1 MINKILVEEVVKEA
15 LKEDLSTV
23 GDITTEGIISRGIY
37 GRAEIIAGEPMVVC
51 GLPLA
56 QEVFNQLDPQVHAIA
71 RVNEGE
77 SLDENSLVMEIK
89 GRVAS
94 ILKGERTALNFL
106 GWLSGIATYT
116 RTIARKA
123 EEKGIL
129 ILDTRKTTPTLR
141 MLEKYAVRIGGGRN
155 HRFGLYDAVLIKDNH
170 IRAVGSI
177 SEAVRRVKKSVPHY
191 LKIEVEV
198 SNFQELREAI
208 DSGVDI
214 VMLDNMSPEEVR
226 RAVSMLKRKGILIE
240 VSGGIRAENIE
251 DYLIEGVNYIS
262 IGALTHGSRWVNLSL
277 EVKEVWR

>member
-1 MINKILVEEVVKEA
+1 MIDKILVEEVVKEA